1 MNKYNNHIINK
12 RGAYEKDCNI
22 FNYQYLTII
31 AILSVFQHLVYA
43 DLIVTNDIFDLDN
56 EKNNST
62 NNSMYSNSI
71 EPSNTAE
78 LSEEIDLN
86 NTIELN
92 VQNKEKDNAIITS
105 TLMSVGVVLIVVGIS
120 ILVLNTK
127 K

>member
-1 MNKYNNHIINK
+1 MKKIVIYLTTSI
-12 RGAYEKDCNI
+12 
-22 FNYQYLTII
+22 LTII

-43 DLIVTNDIFDLDN
+43 DLIVTNDIFDLYN
-56 EKNNST
+56 EKNNSI

-120 ILVLNTK
+120 ILVLNTIK
-127 K
+127 RNKERNNEK